1 MDQAFVAGDSDLLNR
16 TFYFVKHS
24 GNTRQN
30 LEPKPYKLFK
40 FKLCKPSGFGSL
52 SSPSEKGP
60 TCIQNGT
67 VSNVSENLMFTL
79 CCLNC
84 SVFRLHLICSWHLM
98 LTCICRPSPAGS
110 TAPTVMRPTVFPRM
124 EPSSC
129 TRSSVVHWMTLSLCC
144 GHLGPVAR
152 ATPCAHTASA
162 IRLSET

>member
-1 MDQAFVAGDSDLLNR
+1 MLTLDFSILHAM
-16 TFYFVKHS
+16 TFSHLQRIAMAANVIKGEWS
-24 GNTRQN
+24 VT
-30 LEPKPYKLFK
+30 EIYK
-40 FKLCKPSGFGSL
+40 
-52 SSPSEKGP
+52 
-60 TCIQNGT
+60 NGT

-144 GHLGPVAR
+144 GRLGPVAR

-162 IRLSET
+162 IRLSETWRKVGTKSDSW